1 MSGVTAVDPIA
12 LDNAP
17 RRNATTA
24 LSEEPSDQPETT
36 GGNADEPAVI
46 VSLSTEATTAM
57 QDPPAMLA
65 LDPEEV
71 DHALSWVVG
80 VNGFAANA
88 ACKTNANVAADG
100 DHWTEPDAA
109 ADHRTAI
116 AERNAAKVIDAAV
129 ASPSEALYH
138 AANLG
143 IPILCSVNL
152 DAAGHDAS
160 SGTASIGTFT
170 FTHGGSI
177 YSIVPVGRS
186 GAVHPL
192 CHAQD
197 RCAWRNPATRR
208 GLPRGN
214 TCRPAQPAWHLR
226 PGRFGLSVNTLRRWK
241 QGSRQ
246 PEGPRR
252 PQIRVIERA
261 PKAVQNALQ
270 AV

>member
-1 MSGVTAVDPIA
+1 MSGVTAVDPIS

-17 RRNATTA
+17 RRNATIA

-57 QDPPAMLA
+57 QDPPTMLA

-160 SGTASIGTFT
+160 SRTTGIGAFT
-170 FTHGGSI
+170 FTHGGST
-177 YSIVPVGRS
+177 YAIVPVADDLLIGTRD
-186 GAVHPL
+186 GE
-192 CHAQD
+192 
-197 RCAWRNPATRR
+197 AWKTWQRADPGDAPDAGMATAA
-208 GLPRGN
+208 G
-214 TCRPAQPAWHLR
+214 
-226 PGRFGLSVNTLRRWK
+226 
-241 QGSRQ
+241 
-246 PEGPRR
+246 
-252 PQIRVIERA
+252 
-261 PKAVQNALQ
+261 LQ
-270 AV
+270 AFAPPLAAEQEMPGNEPLSRIDVSA